1 MYRKYMGIGLCV
13 GLSCSFQTALAV
25 TSDQYQAFL
34 RPEPLITQIV
44 VKTANT
50 PTVNGRA
57 QALTQNSLN
66 QLMAEGGLPLSYK
79 RTLSNGSH
87 VLKLPY
93 AMTEAQALAYTQDL
107 AKNANLTFAEPD
119 RWMHP
124 MVESLVPNDTKFS
137 EQWHLQSPDQYAGAA
152 NVAKAWTISQGSA
165 DITIADIDTGIV
177 GHADLVNRLIGGQA
191 SKAGYDFIIDLPT
204 ANDSS
209 ARDTDPSDP
218 GDWITQEESKTNT
231 FLDCEIGNSSWHGT
245 HTAGIMAAQA
255 NNATGIAGVDW
266 HAKLLVAR
274 VLGKCGGYTSDIA
287 DAMRWAA
294 GLSVPNVP
302 TNPTPAKVLNLS
314 LGGTTET
321 ATCSNTY
328 QSAIND
334 VVNRGAVVVVAAG
347 NESMDA
353 KYSEPATCQNV
364 ITVAAVNQTA
374 NGSGFSNFG
383 ANVDIAAPGESI
395 ISTNNAGT
403 TAPTT
408 DILAIGA
415 GTSFATPQ
423 VSGVAALMLATNT
436 NLKNNM
442 LPAGTTV
449 SSAIENNLKAAARPF
464 PTPQDETKTYGVGLL
479 DAYQALLAV
488 QAKPT
493 ANAGVDQTVAGNTVV
508 TLDASA
514 STNGA
519 YGTPTLAKY
528 VWTQTAGDAVSL
540 NNSLSAKPTFT
551 IPNVANKSYSFK
563 VTVTNDVG
571 FSSSDDV
578 TITADRVGSTTPT
591 PISGGGGSWSW
602 LGLGLASLLAFY
614 RFKTKQ

>member
-1 MYRKYMGIGLCV
+1 MYKQYLGIGCIALLCSV
-13 GLSCSFQTALAV
+13 QTAFAV
-25 TSDQYQAFL
+25 SSDQYQHLF

-44 VKTANT
+44 VKTAAT
-50 PTVNGRA
+50 TGKA
-57 QALTQNSLN
+57 QALTQAGLN

-93 AMTEAQALAYTQDL
+93 AMTEAQAQTYTQEL
-107 AKNANLTFAEPD
+107 KKNSGLVFAEPD

-124 MVESLVPNDTKFS
+124 MVESITPNDTKFS
-137 EQWHLQSPDQYAGAA
+137 EQWHLQSPEQYIGAA
-152 NVAKAWTISQGSA
+152 NVAKAWSISQGSS

-191 SKAGYDFIIDLPT
+191 SKAGYDFIVDLPT
-204 ANDSS
+204 SNDNS

-218 GDWITQEESKTNT
+218 GDWLTQAEAATSQFTGC
-231 FLDCEIGNSSWHGT
+231 DVGDSSWHGT
-245 HTAGIMAAQA
+245 HTAGIMAAQT

-266 HAKLLVAR
+266 NAKLLVAR
-274 VLGKCGGYTSDIA
+274 ALGKCGGYTSDIA
-287 DAMRWAA
+287 DAMRWSA
-294 GLSVPNVP
+294 GIAVPNVA
-302 TNPTPAKVLNLS
+302 TNANPAKVLNLS
-314 LGGTTET
+314 LGGYSET

-353 KYSEPATCQNV
+353 KYSEPANCQNV
-364 ITVAAVNQTA
+364 ITVAAVDQA
-374 NGSGFSNFG
+374 GIASWFSNSG
-383 ANVDIAAPGESI
+383 AAVDIAAPGEGI
-395 ISTNNAGT
+395 ISTNNAGKT
-403 TAPTT
+403 TPTT
-408 DILAIGA
+408 DILATGD

-423 VSGVAALMLATNT
+423 VSGVVALMLASNS
-436 NLKNNM
+436 NLKNNT
-442 LPAGTTV
+442 LATGTV
-449 SSAIENNLKAAARPF
+449 AAAIENNLKASVRAF
-464 PTPQDETKTYGVGLL
+464 PVTQAYGAGLL

-493 ANAGVDQTVAGNTVV
+493 ANAGADQAVAGNTVV
-508 TLDASA
+508 TLDAST

-540 NNSLSAKPTFT
+540 GDSLTAKASFT

-563 VTVTNDVG
+563 ITVTNDVG
-571 FSSSDDV
+571 FSSTDDV
-578 TITADRVGSTTPT
+578 TVTATSVSPVS
-591 PISGGGGSWSW
+591 PSPSSGGGGSESW
-602 LGLGLASLLAFY
+602 FGLGLLSLLALY
-614 RFKTKQ
+614 RFKTRQ